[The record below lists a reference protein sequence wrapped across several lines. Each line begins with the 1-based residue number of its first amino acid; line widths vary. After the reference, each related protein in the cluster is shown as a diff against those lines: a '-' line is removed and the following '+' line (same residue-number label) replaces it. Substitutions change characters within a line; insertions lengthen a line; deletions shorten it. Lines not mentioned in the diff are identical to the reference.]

1 MVDSSVKKKGE
12 EKPPLNS
19 RHTVN
24 VNESNGP
31 QYHKIPFKGKRKKI
45 KKRMHTA
52 GFTVNSMTFY
62 ISRNKKQ
69 TQHVKLKSSTGFFSK
84 YHCNFYQN

>member
-1 MVDSSVKKKGE
+1 MVDSSEKKGG

-31 QYHKIPFKGKRKKI
+31 QYHKIPFKGKRKKNKEKNAHSRVYSKLHSFLHLQKQKI
-45 KKRMHTA
+45 NTTCKTKI
-52 GFTVNSMTFY
+52 FY
-62 ISRNKKQ
+62 WIFLEV
-69 TQHVKLKSSTGFFSK
+69 TL
-84 YHCNFYQN
+84 